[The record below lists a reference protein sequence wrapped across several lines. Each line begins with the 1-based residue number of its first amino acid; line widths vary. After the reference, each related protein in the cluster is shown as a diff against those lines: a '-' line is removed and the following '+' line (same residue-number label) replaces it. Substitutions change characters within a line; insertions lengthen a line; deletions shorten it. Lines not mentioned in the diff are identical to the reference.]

1 MFLLWIVK
9 DQDDGFVNKGYIL
22 QKNYLYKPRGY
33 QNEWICETRY
43 GFLYFDLQGDIFVA
57 HLYLKLLENG
67 FVSETKKCL
76 VKKLQS
82 NEPATS
88 RSFLFFDFNVGNP
101 ERAHHTLSGSWSE
114 HSWIRLNLVRSWVTP
129 HENNKKEKT
138 RNWSNVIKSDVTWKW
153 KILIIAN
160 SWSRMKMKFRK
171 FYHLFIC
178 LFFWQLCKH
187 RSTSSKSTINVFL
200 NNLNY

>member
-1 MFLLWIVK
+1 MFLLRIVK
-9 DQDDGFVNKGYIL
+9 DRDDGFVNKGYIL

-67 FVSETKKCL
+67 FLSETKKCL

-88 RSFLFFDFNVGNP
+88 TSFLFFDFNVGYP
-101 ERAHHTLSGSWSE
+101 ERTHHTLSDSWSE
-114 HSWIRLNLVRSWVTP
+114 HSWIRVNLVRSWVTP
-129 HENNKKEKT
+129 HENNKKKT
-138 RNWSNVIKSDVTWKW
+138 RNWSNVIKSDVTRKW
-153 KILIIAN
+153 KI
-160 SWSRMKMKFRK
+160 
-171 FYHLFIC
+171 
-178 LFFWQLCKH
+178 
-187 RSTSSKSTINVFL
+187 
-200 NNLNY
+200 

>member
-9 DQDDGFVNKGYIL
+9 DPDDGFVNGGYII

-57 HLYLKLLENG
+57 PLYLKLLENV
-67 FVSETKKCL
+67 FVCKTKKCL

-88 RSFLFFDFNVGNP
+88 TSFLLFFSTSMWEIPREHITPSRIADQNTAGFALILFARGL
-101 ERAHHTLSGSWSE
+101 HHMKIT
-114 HSWIRLNLVRSWVTP
+114 
-129 HENNKKEKT
+129 KKKT
-138 RNWSNVIKSDVTWKW
+138 RNRSNVIKSDVTWKW
-153 KILIIAN
+153 KI
-160 SWSRMKMKFRK
+160 
-171 FYHLFIC
+171 
-178 LFFWQLCKH
+178 
-187 RSTSSKSTINVFL
+187 
-200 NNLNY
+200 

>member
-1 MFLLWIVK
+1 MFLLRIVK
-9 DQDDGFVNKGYIL
+9 DRDDGFVNKGYIL

-57 HLYLKLLENG
+57 PLYLKLLENG
-67 FVSETKKCL
+67 FVCETKKCL

-101 ERAHHTLSGSWSE
+101 EREHHTLSGSWSE

-153 KILIIAN
+153 KI
-160 SWSRMKMKFRK
+160 
-171 FYHLFIC
+171 
-178 LFFWQLCKH
+178 
-187 RSTSSKSTINVFL
+187 
-200 NNLNY
+200 